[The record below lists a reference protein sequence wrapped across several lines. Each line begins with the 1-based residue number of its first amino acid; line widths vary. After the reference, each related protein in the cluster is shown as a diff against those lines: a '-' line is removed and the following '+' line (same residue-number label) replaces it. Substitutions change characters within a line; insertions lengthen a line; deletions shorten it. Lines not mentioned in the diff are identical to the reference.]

1 MVFILIQQHLG
12 AWVLNLLMKGIVKV
26 EEAIVLHYVI
36 IGGVAA
42 GMSAAMEII
51 RTDKEAEVTVLE
63 RGEDYSYGQCGLPYV
78 INGVIP
84 SLDDVV
90 ARSVE
95 TFREKYNID
104 AKINTTVTSID
115 VEKQIINGTD
125 TKTNEGF
132 QINYDRLLIASG
144 SDPVV
149 PDWEGMD
156 LEGIHTLKTL
166 TDTEGI
172 MNDLNDDIK
181 HVTIV
186 GGGYIGLE
194 AAESFRSLGKEVTL
208 IQRGDQIATIFDPDM
223 AEIIQEEARKNGV
236 HLVLGESVQK
246 FAGDQ
251 RVDTVIT
258 DKQSHETDFV
268 LLGIGVQPN
277 TEFLK
282 ETGIHMNKQGAIHV
296 NTYMETNLKNIYAA
310 GDCAT
315 QFHIVKQLDD
325 HIPLGTTSNKQGR
338 IAGANMAGNPV
349 TFKGIVGTS
358 VIKFFDLTLGR
369 TGITEKEAEKLNL
382 PYKVQTR
389 KANSHAGY
397 YPGGETLHIK
407 LLYHKKTNE
416 LLGGQIIGKEGVDKR
431 IDVLATALFNKMTIQ
446 QLVDLDLAYAP
457 PYNGVWDPIQQMA
470 RKTY

>member
-1 MVFILIQQHLG
+1 
-12 AWVLNLLMKGIVKV
+12 MKGIVKV

-277 TEFLK
+277 TEF
-282 ETGIHMNKQGAIHV
+282 
-296 NTYMETNLKNIYAA
+296 
-310 GDCAT
+310 
-315 QFHIVKQLDD
+315 
-325 HIPLGTTSNKQGR
+325 
-338 IAGANMAGNPV
+338 
-349 TFKGIVGTS
+349 
-358 VIKFFDLTLGR
+358 
-369 TGITEKEAEKLNL
+369 
-382 PYKVQTR
+382 
-389 KANSHAGY
+389 
-397 YPGGETLHIK
+397 
-407 LLYHKKTNE
+407 
-416 LLGGQIIGKEGVDKR
+416 
-431 IDVLATALFNKMTIQ
+431 
-446 QLVDLDLAYAP
+446 
-457 PYNGVWDPIQQMA
+457 
-470 RKTY
+470 